1 MKRKPFFIILAT
13 LCIIGA
19 VILLIVGIRV
29 SMQPA
34 VIPGLTS
41 LGELTFEAFDARQ
54 EKDENNLTQYIVM
67 YRHIDPRYGE
77 IVLENNVDADD
88 YYSYKYDEMRAEQA
102 SMTEIPE
109 ETNEVTKR
117 TEIKRYVYVYPVDGH
132 YEAVFQ
138 DRYMGLTD
146 ISELIDP
153 SPKVSSTRYYIVAGI
168 LVLAGAYLFF
178 LAFVEKRTAA
188 K

>member
-19 VILLIVGIRV
+19 IVLLIVGIRV
-29 SMQPA
+29 SLRPA

-67 YRHIDPRYGE
+67 YRYIDPKYGE

-88 YYSYKYDEMRAEQA
+88 YYSYKYDELRAEEA
-102 SMTEIPE
+102 SMTEVPE
-109 ETNEVTKR
+109 ETNEITKR
-117 TEIKRYVYVYPVDGH
+117 TQIKRYVYVYPENGH

-138 DRYMGLTD
+138 DRYVGLAD
-146 ISELIDP
+146 VSELIDP
-153 SPKVSSTRYYIVAGI
+153 APKVSSTRYYIVAGI

-178 LAFVEKRTAA
+178 LAFVEKRTAR
-188 K
+188 